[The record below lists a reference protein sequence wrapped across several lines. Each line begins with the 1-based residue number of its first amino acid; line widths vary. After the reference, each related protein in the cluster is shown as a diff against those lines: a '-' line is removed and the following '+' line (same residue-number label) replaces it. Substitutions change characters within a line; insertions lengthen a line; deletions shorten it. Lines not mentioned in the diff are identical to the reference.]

1 MELARELHCLRASNA
16 GGDAPRTLNVFT
28 TPQKEKIMFR
38 WAIAFFILAIIAA
51 VFGFGGI
58 AAGAAG
64 IGKIL
69 FVGFL
74 ILAVVGFFMGS
85 RKAV

>member
-1 MELARELHCLRASNA
+1 MLRYSVSFFVLAL
-16 GGDAPRTLNVFT
+16 V
-28 TPQKEKIMFR
+28 
-38 WAIAFFILAIIAA
+38 AA

-64 IGKIL
+64 IGKVL

-74 ILAVVGFFMGS
+74 ILAVVGMVFGS
-85 RKAV
+85 AKKQA

>member
-1 MELARELHCLRASNA
+1 ML
-16 GGDAPRTLNVFT
+16 
-28 TPQKEKIMFR
+28 R
-38 WAIAFFILAIIAA
+38 WALGFFILALIAA
-51 VFGFGGI
+51 FFGFGGI

-74 ILAVVGFFMGS
+74 ILAVVGLVAGLLS
-85 RKAV
+85 PRGTA

>member
-1 MELARELHCLRASNA
+1 MLYWAA
-16 GGDAPRTLNVFT
+16 
-28 TPQKEKIMFR
+28 MF
-38 WAIAFFILAIIAA
+38 FVLAIVAA

-58 AAGAAG
+58 AAGAVG

-74 ILAVVGFFMGS
+74 ILAVVSLIAG
-85 RKAV
+85 RKLPAGG